1 MAQLRLV
8 IIDDDRTRREN
19 IRQILPDYIESVAV
33 GSGEGALDYLKR
45 DKEGNLPDVV
55 ILNGDDPKHFGL
67 YVLDWMINKSGDE
80 EIAAIPV
87 IVITKDQ
94 FSDTSLEFLEI
105 GDVDFYEGEIDD
117 SELFSMI
124 NDAIEEAEFMP
135 YPVIA
140 AYEETKNLDRLIG
153 HSVKAPEGGQRAVVI
168 DMDKRIKNL
177 EAALDRGRRR
187 VSEIRTLIDAAQRV
201 KDGGDDFNLRSKKK
215 VPKDEAYINRMSTF
229 LKKAR
234 EKTNVEEELIARMK
248 RNHQERMNEKSGQV
262 IKSSDQIINKQEK
275 VIRQPSNPE
284 AEVPESVE
292 KLRKKAMDNPSGAMG
307 AQGTARMSQR
317 PAHKPQ
323 PSAAADGR
331 KTIVIA
337 DDDLKTRKLCS
348 LFLTQKY
355 NVVTVESSMKTIDY
369 FVRNRADLLIINP
382 IIGGM
387 SGIST
392 ITSVRMQP
400 GGANI
405 PVMFLVG
412 DNFMEPRSHL
422 LGLNVVGILNKPV
435 KQSVIAQAVEGFFD
449 NRGM

>member
-1 MAQLRLV
+1 MTQLRLV

-19 IRQILPDYIESVAV
+19 IRQVLPDYIESVAV
-33 GSGEGALDYLKR
+33 GSGDGALEYLKR
-45 DKEGNLPDVV
+45 DAEGKLPDVV

-67 YVLDWMINKSGDE
+67 YVYDWMINKSGDE
-80 EIAAIPV
+80 EIASVPV
-87 IVITKDQ
+87 IVITHDQ

-105 GDVDFYEGEIDD
+105 GDVDFYEGEIDE

-135 YPVIA
+135 YPVIS
-140 AYEETKNLDRLIG
+140 AYEETKNIDRLMG
-153 HSVKAPEGGQRAVVI
+153 HSVKAPEGEQRAVVI

-177 EAALDRGRRR
+177 EAALERGRQR
-187 VSEIRTLIDAAQRV
+187 VSDIRTLIDAAQRV
-201 KDGGDDFNLRSKKK
+201 KEGGDDFNLRRKKK
-215 VPKDEAYINRMSTF
+215 VPKDEEYINRMSTF

-234 EKTNVEEELIARMK
+234 EKANVEEEMIAQMK
-248 RNHQERMNEKSGQV
+248 REHQKRTDDAGVS
-262 IKSSDQIINKQEK
+262 
-275 VIRQPSNPE
+275 
-284 AEVPESVE
+284 ESVE
-292 KLRKKAMDNPSGAMG
+292 KLRRKAMENPEGAMG
-307 AQGTARMSQR
+307 AQGTARMAQR

-323 PSAAADGR
+323 PSAQSDEK

-337 DDDLKTRKLCS
+337 DDDLKTRKLGS

-355 NVVTVESSMKTIDY
+355 NVVSFESSMKTIDY

-392 ITSVRMQP
+392 VTSVRMQP
-400 GGANI
+400 GGKNI
-405 PVMFLVG
+405 PVMFVVG
-412 DNFMEPRSHL
+412 DNFTEPRSHL
-422 LGLNVVGILNKPV
+422 LGANVVGILNKPI

-449 NRGM
+449 NRGKR